1 MALTEDVV
9 REAIRKVVDPEIAI
23 SVVDLGLVRKIEL
36 SPDGAQVTITMTLTS
51 PFCPEGPM
59 IVAEVESAARAVP
72 GVTGARV
79 ELQWNP
85 PWDPRKDADDEVKA
99 MLGIWD

>member
-1 MALTEDVV
+1 MPVTDDQV
-9 REAIRKVVDPEIAI
+9 RDAIRHVVDPEIAI
-23 SVVDLGLVRKIEL
+23 SVVDLGLVRKIDVAE
-36 SPDGAQVTITMTLTS
+36 DGAVTVTMTLTS
-51 PFCPEGPM
+51 PFCPEGPV
-59 IVAEVESAARAVP
+59 IVAEVEAAARAVP

-79 ELQWNP
+79 ELQWTP

>member
-9 REAIRKVVDPEIAI
+9 REAIRRVVDPEIAI
-23 SVVDLGLVRKIEL
+23 SVVDLGLVRKITMSE
-36 SPDGAQVTITMTLTS
+36 DGAVTIAMTLTS

-79 ELQWNP
+79 ELQWSP

>member
-1 MALTEDVV
+1 MPVTEEQV
-9 REAIRKVVDPEIAI
+9 REAIRHVVDPEIAI
-23 SVVDLGLVRKIEL
+23 SVVDLGLIRKITVSEG
-36 SPDGAQVTITMTLTS
+36 GARVDVTMTLTS

-59 IVAEVESAARAVP
+59 IVAEVEAAARAIP
-72 GVTGARV
+72 GVASARV

-85 PWDPRKDADDEVKA
+85 PWDPHRDADDEVKA

>member
-1 MALTEDVV
+1 
-9 REAIRKVVDPEIAI
+9 
-23 SVVDLGLVRKIEL
+23 
-36 SPDGAQVTITMTLTS
+36 
-51 PFCPEGPM
+51 M
-59 IVAEVESAARAVP
+59 IVAAVESAVRAVP

-79 ELQWNP
+79 ELQWTP

>member
-1 MALTEDVV
+1 MPVTEDAV
-9 REAIRKVVDPEIAI
+9 REAIRPVVDPEIAI
-23 SVVDLGLVRKIEL
+23 SVLDLGLVRKIEIA
-36 SPDGAQVTITMTLTS
+36 PDGAQVAITMTLTS

-59 IVAEVESAARAVP
+59 IVAAVESAVRTVP
-72 GVTGARV
+72 GVVSARV

>member
-1 MALTEDVV
+1 MAVTEEQV
-9 REAIRKVVDPEIAI
+9 RDAVRHVVDPEIAI
-23 SVVDLGLVRKIEL
+23 SVVDLGLVRKVDVAE
-36 SPDGAQVTITMTLTS
+36 DGAVTVTMTLTS

-59 IVAEVESAARAVP
+59 IVAEVEAAARRVP

-79 ELQWNP
+79 ELQWTP

>member
-9 REAIRKVVDPEIAI
+9 REAIRRVVDPEIAI
-23 SVVDLGLVRKIEL
+23 SVVDLGLVRKITV
-36 SPDGAQVTITMTLTS
+36 SDDGAQVTVTMTLTS

-59 IVAEVESAARAVP
+59 IVAEVESAARTVP
-72 GVTGARV
+72 GVRSARV

>member
-1 MALTEDVV
+1 MPVTEAQV
-9 REAIRKVVDPEIAI
+9 REAIRPVSDPEIAI
-23 SVVDLGLVRKIEL
+23 SVVDLGLVRKIDVAE
-36 SPDGAQVTITMTLTS
+36 DGAVTITMTLTS

-59 IVAEVESAARAVP
+59 IVAEVESAARRAP
-72 GVTGARV
+72 GVSSARV
-79 ELQWNP
+79 ELVWSP

>member
-1 MALTEDVV
+1 MGLTEEAV
-9 REAIRKVVDPEIAI
+9 REAIRSVVDPEIAI
-23 SVVDLGLVRKIEL
+23 SVVDLGLIR
-36 SPDGAQVTITMTLTS
+36 TITVSADGSDVTVAMTLTS

-59 IVAEVESAARAVP
+59 IVAEVESAVRRLP
-72 GVTGARV
+72 GVTAARV
-79 ELQWNP
+79 ELQWSP

>member
-1 MALTEDVV
+1 MSVTEDRV
-9 REAIRKVVDPEIAI
+9 REAIRHVVDPEIAI
-23 SVVDLGLVRKIEL
+23 SVVDLGLVRGIAV
-36 SPDGAQVTITMTLTS
+36 SDDGAVTVTMTLTS

-59 IVAEVESAARAVP
+59 IVAEVEAAARAVP

-79 ELQWNP
+79 ELQWAP

>member
-1 MALTEDVV
+1 MPVTDDQV
-9 REAIRKVVDPEIAI
+9 RDAIRHVVDPEIAI
-23 SVVDLGLVRKIEL
+23 SVVDLGLVRKIDVAE
-36 SPDGAQVTITMTLTS
+36 DGAVTVTMTLTS
-51 PFCPEGPM
+51 PFCPEGPV
-59 IVAEVESAARAVP
+59 IVAEVEAAARAVP

-85 PWDPRKDADDEVKA
+85 PWDPRTDADDEVKA

>member
-1 MALTEDVV
+1 MALSEEVV
-9 REAIRKVVDPEIAI
+9 REAIRPVVDPEIAI
-23 SVVDLGLVRKIEL
+23 SVVDLGLVRQITVSE
-36 SPDGAQVTITMTLTS
+36 DGAVTITMTLTS

>member
-1 MALTEDVV
+1 VTEEQV
-9 REAIRKVVDPEIAI
+9 REAIRSVVDPEIAI
-23 SVVDLGLVRKIEL
+23 SVVDLGLVRGIAVTEE
-36 SPDGAQVTITMTLTS
+36 GAVTVTMTLTS

-59 IVAEVESAARAVP
+59 IVAEVEAAARRVP
-72 GVTGARV
+72 GVMSARV

-85 PWDPRKDADDEVKA
+85 PWDPRRDADDEVKA

>member
-1 MALTEDVV
+1 MALSEDAV
-9 REAIRKVVDPEIAI
+9 REAIRVVVDPEIAI
-23 SVVDLGLVRKIEL
+23 SVVDLGLVRKITVSE
-36 SPDGAQVTITMTLTS
+36 DGAQVTIAMTLTS
-51 PFCPEGPM
+51 PFCPEGPL
-59 IVAEVESAARAVP
+59 IVADVEAAARAIP
-72 GVTGARV
+72 GVASARV

>member
-1 MALTEDVV
+1 MLVTEDAV
-9 REAIRKVVDPEIAI
+9 REAIRPVVDPEIAI
-23 SVVDLGLVRKIEL
+23 SVVDLGLVRRIAVA
-36 SPDGAQVTITMTLTS
+36 DGGAVTVTMTLTS

-59 IVAEVESAARAVP
+59 IVAAVESAARSLA
-72 GVTGARV
+72 GVTSARV
-79 ELQWNP
+79 ELEWNP